1 MDATYNDPNETVDG
15 ANGTGSAD
23 YAVRF
28 TNSQSAIGQ
37 TVYQFEFQQAVELS
51 AIYIGY
57 RDSESHFING
67 ASIKITS

>member
-51 AIYIGY
+51 AIYIDTVIVKVY
-57 RDSESHFING
+57 KRCFY
-67 ASIKITS
+67 KITS